1 MHANLWGKWGWTIE
15 RKGNRV
21 NEERKAEIIMKPARG
36 DMQNDT
42 NEKLEYKE
50 SWELKDEF

>member
-1 MHANLWGKWGWTIE
+1 M
-15 RKGNRV
+15 
-21 NEERKAEIIMKPARG
+21 NEEREVEIIMKAARG

-50 SWELKDEF
+50 N